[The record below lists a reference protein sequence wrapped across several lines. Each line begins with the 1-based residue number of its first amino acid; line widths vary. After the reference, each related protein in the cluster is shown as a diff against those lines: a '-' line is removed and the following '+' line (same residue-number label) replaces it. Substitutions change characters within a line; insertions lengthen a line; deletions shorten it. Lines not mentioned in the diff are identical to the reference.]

1 MLNGKEFDNGEYI
14 LRTNNLL
21 YTKDEWNTQWN
32 SQAVGVAL
40 LTDNIRVVIP
50 AKRIYDSFSS
60 KSTAFQGVVTTTYID
75 IARTD
80 FNGLSNT
87 QNIIKQSQKDNFVVN
102 VANKCVAFTF
112 INGINGYVPSIGE
125 WYESAYHMD
134 QIDEL
139 MSLAFN
145 FNIEYGMP
153 NWASTAFNDISM
165 YTWRWDTQRDESK
178 NMTFSSYAIPFGRLP
193 FD

>member
-1 MLNGKEFDNGEYI
+1 MSRRRYMLNGKEFDNGEYI

-32 SQAVGVAL
+32 SEAVGVAL

-87 QNIIKQSQKDNFVVN
+87 QNIIKQSQKV
-102 VANKCVAFTF
+102 
-112 INGINGYVPSIGE
+112 ILL
-125 WYESAYHMD
+125 
-134 QIDEL
+134 L
-139 MSLAFN
+139 MSLIN
-145 FNIEYGMP
+145 V
-153 NWASTAFNDISM
+153 
-165 YTWRWDTQRDESK
+165 
-178 NMTFSSYAIPFGRLP
+178 LP
-193 FD
+193 LPLLMVLMDMFLQ